1 MTFCF
6 ARRVHF
12 SDSTNEAPIDV
23 SEKIEHI
30 IPMFGIMW
38 VLAFL
43 LPFVCYS
50 FPSFRYSVCYS
61 VCYSFLKMTDID
73 VLVNDPFY
81 KLMESGEIM
90 WGDLMMDVVCEEVQP
105 VAERTMEEEILE
117 GWTMPDLKLR
127 KNIWENFPVSLIPL
141 ADADGTDRYAV
152 VWHEKNLEEWRSTRA
167 LSWDEFQ
174 EYEDYACMRLMYA
187 LRAHSHKYRIE
198 EARSSRHVCVIAMV
212 HSDTVISAIPVVPT
226 TVIVPSAAVIVAT
239 RSSPKAMN
247 VLKGFAVSWD
257 RDTLNSKIHFIKP
270 HMMKLKALGLTGK
283 DIESDLMNELSLCD
297 DCVVSDKV
305 RGDYLCTV
313 RML

>member
-1 MTFCF
+1 
-6 ARRVHF
+6 
-12 SDSTNEAPIDV
+12 
-23 SEKIEHI
+23 
-30 IPMFGIMW
+30 
-38 VLAFL
+38 
-43 LPFVCYS
+43 
-50 FPSFRYSVCYS
+50 
-61 VCYSFLKMTDID
+61 MTDID

-212 HSDTVISAIPVVPT
+212 HSDTVIPATSAI
-226 TVIVPSAAVIVAT
+226 TVIPAAVIPAAVIPVTTTVTVIPTAT
-239 RSSPKAMN
+239 TIRSSPKAMN

>member
-1 MTFCF
+1 
-6 ARRVHF
+6 
-12 SDSTNEAPIDV
+12 
-23 SEKIEHI
+23 
-30 IPMFGIMW
+30 
-38 VLAFL
+38 
-43 LPFVCYS
+43 
-50 FPSFRYSVCYS
+50 
-61 VCYSFLKMTDID
+61 MTDID

-212 HSDTVISAIPVVPT
+212 HSDTVIPAIPVAVI
-226 TVIVPSAAVIVAT
+226 TVIVPTATVIVPTTAAVIVAT